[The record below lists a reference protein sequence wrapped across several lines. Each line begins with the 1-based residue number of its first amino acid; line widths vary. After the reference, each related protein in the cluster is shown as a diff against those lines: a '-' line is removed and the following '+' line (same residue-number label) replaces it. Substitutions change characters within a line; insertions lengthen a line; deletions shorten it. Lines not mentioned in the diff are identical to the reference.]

1 MARKWDMKTWALVA
15 LGGAAVI
22 AGAAFV
28 MQAKHAALGRQ
39 VHRNVTKFLADHG
52 SQVHNGIISGGLVS
66 TPMKTNIAVNSTV
79 VSMLNNYADMLD
91 QNPSLVP
98 GAPGSGSPE
107 MRQEEQVSTGIG
119 GVGGRQDPAAGRNP
133 GGPGSALRPASG
145 SPQPMSPSTRA
156 AHSTAEAV
164 FNPTETMRDDGGYGE
179 HTERAADVKAS
190 EYNPEE
196 FTPRGAKP
204 SGDIDL
210 FKSDGAGRS
219 GPVAGFE

>member
-1 MARKWDMKTWALVA
+1 
-15 LGGAAVI
+15 
-22 AGAAFV
+22 
-28 MQAKHAALGRQ
+28 
-39 VHRNVTKFLADHG
+39 
-52 SQVHNGIISGGLVS
+52 
-66 TPMKTNIAVNSTV
+66 
-79 VSMLNNYADMLD
+79 
-91 QNPSLVP
+91 
-98 GAPGSGSPE
+98 
-107 MRQEEQVSTGIG
+107 
-119 GVGGRQDPAAGRNP
+119 
-133 GGPGSALRPASG
+133 
-145 SPQPMSPSTRA
+145 MSPSTRA